1 MRIDK
6 LSLLNFRNH
15 IDTTLEFS
23 PQINVLWG
31 NNGVGKTSVL
41 EAISMCS
48 ITKSFVPTADVSL
61 INKDAKNF
69 ATTAYCT
76 NELNTPYKISISY
89 SVRERKLINSSI
101 GNKLLPKEIIG
112 EIPLVVLSPDN
123 KCITNGSPE
132 FRRNFVNGILSQSN
146 KYYLDK
152 LYEHRRIL
160 KQRNS
165 VLQQLGKEMNPTQQL
180 LLYLEQWTALFINT
194 NAEIVL
200 RRNEFINEFNPYFV
214 DAYRIV
220 SNSKE
225 DVKLVYQPDSLSNA
239 DFSGIDA
246 KDNIKNELQARATSL
261 QSTEI
266 RRMTTMFGMQK
277 DDLKILLNG
286 GIARE
291 FASQGQHKSL
301 LIALKFAEFRY
312 LLAKKSETPI
322 ILFDDIFSELD
333 KERVAKVINLLAD
346 SNAQIFITLTE
357 PDILDVAT
365 NIIKK
370 FIQITDKNTTEKCN
384 EYNQ

>member
-1 MRIDK
+1 
-6 LSLLNFRNH
+6 
-15 IDTTLEFS
+15 
-23 PQINVLWG
+23 VLWG